1 MKLQVY
7 DKKQFE
13 LIVSAVT
20 LPKYSSLDFV
30 YDVYVSAVDLI
41 NDLIDSQIIPHSQYI
56 SPSDIIFFVLGEY
69 VYSIASRSEEEAN
82 AFNQNDGIKQSM
94 GSVVVDKY
102 IGLSVLPFKEKKIV
116 NKFLP
121 NASSLSLYLNVISNI
136 LNNYHKNDPNY
147 TLINDLLVKSISLS
161 SCILELLIDGY
172 ESEAFA
178 TWRTLHECECTL
190 IILEKYGD
198 PAIEAYLKHMKY
210 GIAFKDG
217 FNDKTQ
223 QDKIF
228 EEIKKEM
235 KLHDLKSKDMKKFIE
250 YGWLYSLETVQNDET
265 FKLNFRDGLEK
276 VAGLSNYSK
285 TYERS
290 SEIIHSTPMLF
301 YANKEY
307 YYFVTLLNLYESFFR
322 LENIFVNSF
331 AKYIPD
337 KDKSKYREMRNVY
350 FSQLINIHKRE
361 IKNFK
366 KWQQSQAINLE
377 I

>member
-217 FNDKTQ
+217 FNDKSQ

-290 SEIIHSTPMLF
+290 SEIIHITPKLF
-301 YANKEY
+301 YENKEY

-337 KDKSKYREMRNVY
+337 EEKSKYREMRNVY

-361 IKNFK
+361 INNFK
-366 KWQQSQAINLE
+366 KWQQSQAINLD

>member
-136 LNNYHKNDPNY
+136 LNNYH
-147 TLINDLLVKSISLS
+147 
-161 SCILELLIDGY
+161 
-172 ESEAFA
+172 
-178 TWRTLHECECTL
+178 
-190 IILEKYGD
+190 
-198 PAIEAYLKHMKY
+198 
-210 GIAFKDG
+210 
-217 FNDKTQ
+217 
-223 QDKIF
+223 
-228 EEIKKEM
+228 
-235 KLHDLKSKDMKKFIE
+235 
-250 YGWLYSLETVQNDET
+250 
-265 FKLNFRDGLEK
+265 
-276 VAGLSNYSK
+276 
-285 TYERS
+285 
-290 SEIIHSTPMLF
+290 
-301 YANKEY
+301 
-307 YYFVTLLNLYESFFR
+307 
-322 LENIFVNSF
+322 
-331 AKYIPD
+331 
-337 KDKSKYREMRNVY
+337 
-350 FSQLINIHKRE
+350 
-361 IKNFK
+361 
-366 KWQQSQAINLE
+366 
-377 I
+377 

>member
-217 FNDKTQ
+217 FNDKSQ

-337 KDKSKYREMRNVY
+337 EEKSKYREMRNVY

-361 IKNFK
+361 INNFK
-366 KWQQSQAINLE
+366 KWQQSQAINLD

>member
-217 FNDKTQ
+217 FNDKFQ

-337 KDKSKYREMRNVY
+337 EEKSKYREMRNVY

-361 IKNFK
+361 INNFK
-366 KWQQSQAINLE
+366 KWQQSQAINLD